1 LSLEPQPAWE
11 LGSATAGKP
20 GFRSV
25 SSARTMFLSCLLLP
39 QEMNGEFQFLLC
51 DRCHSQVLDPILLPC
66 LHNLCSQCHEENK
79 PIGLCI
85 ICGTPYSHSAEIPK
99 NPDHVFFAN
108 LQFKFSPYQKVTG
121 NQRLVCENCAKDPV
135 WNSNQKSQ
143 TLPFL
148 FPSLYCKQYN
158 QSMCTICA
166 LLDSEH
172 MGQLCNISQEIQCRQ
187 DELQN
192 MSVELK
198 EKKNAYD
205 KSYSS
210 HEELV
215 RNMVRLRNETQEL
228 IQQKIEEMIQ
238 ILQEKGE
245 GYLAEVEAH
254 HNHQVQEVKKK
265 LQEMDG
271 VFQRIT
277 SSQRLVEKLHLY
289 VSGQEVLEIHPFL
302 RKSMMEL
309 RRKQPSTAEGVKVKN
324 FLETKS
330 QLQNL
335 LERVTNNKGKVLQS
349 GLPFLTIGIS
359 VTKQHSYSASPSSD
373 RFSRTRGR
381 NFSSSEKQQI
391 PPLAGSD
398 PACSLT
404 LPHPVTSHFAP
415 PHNTLSGC
423 LLVLT
428 TQSLGISCIL
438 NFVEKHV
445 QVHRFHSSTWTK
457 DVSLFIAAGNSLHL
471 VVLGDKGTV
480 FHVMIS
486 YQENSRER
494 VSVFGMDEILQYLS
508 SLQMPILVGYKLW
521 SMDIPALLDALQEIN
536 KELQFEEPILGF
548 SDALPLIR
556 EKFPDISKY
565 TLKNLDRKY
574 LCGKL
579 DHTNTSNC
587 VRILMKLCTR
597 YEINKEFSRI
607 RLIACSSF
615 RCYSSLQLLLRERV
629 LSVPSVQTLALHNI
643 SLDTLQ
649 CIYLSD
655 PKKGLK
661 KLCRHLNTNHIFVQY
676 FLLQSMSTI
685 YGNMCRV
692 FGGISNILLIYL

>member
-1 LSLEPQPAWE
+1 MD
-11 LGSATAGKP
+11 
-20 GFRSV
+20 
-25 SSARTMFLSCLLLP
+25 SS
-39 QEMNGEFQFLLC
+39 
-51 DRCHSQVLDPILLPC
+51 
-66 LHNLCSQCHEENK
+66 
-79 PIGLCI
+79 
-85 ICGTPYSHSAEIPK
+85 
-99 NPDHVFFAN
+99 
-108 LQFKFSPYQKVTG
+108 
-121 NQRLVCENCAKDPV
+121 
-135 WNSNQKSQ
+135 SNQKSQ

-335 LERVTNNKGKVLQS
+335 LERVTNNK
-349 GLPFLTIGIS
+349 
-359 VTKQHSYSASPSSD
+359 
-373 RFSRTRGR
+373 
-381 NFSSSEKQQI
+381 
-391 PPLAGSD
+391 
-398 PACSLT
+398 
-404 LPHPVTSHFAP
+404 
-415 PHNTLSGC
+415 
-423 LLVLT
+423 
-428 TQSLGISCIL
+428 
-438 NFVEKHV
+438 
-445 QVHRFHSSTWTK
+445 
-457 DVSLFIAAGNSLHL
+457 AGNSLHL

-661 KLCRHLNTNHIFVQY
+661 KLCRHLNTKLRIREKKIQRLSKSPYLFPTPPIVLSRFFTSRDSFRDTLSCY
-676 FLLQSMSTI
+676 GVKMTLLRTQGNSSGMKPHSTGC
-685 YGNMCRV
+685 YAW
-692 FGGISNILLIYL
+692 SK

>member
-1 LSLEPQPAWE
+1 ISQNSQPGPC
-11 LGSATAGKP
+11 L
-20 GFRSV
+20 
-25 SSARTMFLSCLLLP
+25 TMFLSCLLLP

-121 NQRLVCENCAKDPV
+121 NQRLVCENCETEVKFLSSLIS
-135 WNSNQKSQ
+135 SNQKSQ

-359 VTKQHSYSASPSSD
+359 VTNVKKGH
-373 RFSRTRGR
+373 
-381 NFSSSEKQQI
+381 K
-391 PPLAGSD
+391 
-398 PACSLT
+398 
-404 LPHPVTSHFAP
+404 
-415 PHNTLSGC
+415 
-423 LLVLT
+423 
-428 TQSLGISCIL
+428 
-438 NFVEKHV
+438 
-445 QVHRFHSSTWTK
+445 
-457 DVSLFIAAGNSLHL
+457 SLF
-471 VVLGDKGTV
+471 
-480 FHVMIS
+480 
-486 YQENSRER
+486 
-494 VSVFGMDEILQYLS
+494 
-508 SLQMPILVGYKLW
+508 
-521 SMDIPALLDALQEIN
+521 
-536 KELQFEEPILGF
+536 
-548 SDALPLIR
+548 
-556 EKFPDISKY
+556 
-565 TLKNLDRKY
+565 
-574 LCGKL
+574 
-579 DHTNTSNC
+579 
-587 VRILMKLCTR
+587 
-597 YEINKEFSRI
+597 
-607 RLIACSSF
+607 
-615 RCYSSLQLLLRERV
+615 
-629 LSVPSVQTLALHNI
+629 SVPL
-643 SLDTLQ
+643 
-649 CIYLSD
+649 
-655 PKKGLK
+655 
-661 KLCRHLNTNHIFVQY
+661 
-676 FLLQSMSTI
+676 
-685 YGNMCRV
+685 
-692 FGGISNILLIYL
+692 